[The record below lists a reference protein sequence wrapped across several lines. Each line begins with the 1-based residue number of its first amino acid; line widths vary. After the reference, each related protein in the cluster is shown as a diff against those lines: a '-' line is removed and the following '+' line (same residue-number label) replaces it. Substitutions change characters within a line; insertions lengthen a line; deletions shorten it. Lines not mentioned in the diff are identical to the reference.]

1 MLTVNSLAAAI
12 FDRIYSEA
20 AQPKSVSGNACV
32 RLCGFV
38 EQSSKSQ
45 AEEARAWAF
54 SYDVTLKLFNFYIDW
69 NEYDHHRSMRLVLDL
84 IAVLL
89 QKNPDQQD
97 ASTTRKALLD
107 NLVAIITGKST
118 KPVAKSAIRT
128 LDHFLTKNAF
138 SLEDIKASYAAH
150 RDDCDGSDAIGLWG
164 VFIGDLLDWMRLH
177 FVSPAAG
184 KFIVSLYRSLRQQE
198 DASQIPSVE
207 VWHSWLLK
215 FLTKEPLLIERVK
228 NYVFLPLFKIDRKEA
243 LLFLQ
248 KMNEDRPVSTAEKL
262 DVDIPALLQ
271 LAALETGKKVGL
283 VEEPDLGD
291 SDQDLDRDDSSII
304 LHEKVLE
311 SVLAHP
317 SHEVRSLA
325 FSILITSPS
334 TTKPYSSTAL
344 DLLRR
349 HLGAFFA
356 DPDAK
361 FRVDVSARARDM
373 FKRVRGAIFVL
384 KRSIPRARAKAAKQN
399 QPASATSANGP
410 VLYRTNLIALPES
423 QLTHCLN
430 YHEEFFRWYLQFLCD
445 ELVPTASYQRHI
457 APLKALVYILRM
469 EGEKS
474 KTWETADDQQLFFDV
489 FDDKWARALFDLL
502 MDAFDDVRSTA
513 STVLTLIFS
522 DARYRKFSLQRD
534 ATAQNPSGELLELSK
549 KANELARR
557 TARADHADGVAR
569 INQLLYRF
577 LGTAEQRLSLLSL
590 LISDLETKIAM
601 AETDLG
607 RAVLEAPVHGDFA
620 SLCST
625 WKVVSELSLSEEDLD
640 AVRLL
645 QAKLF
650 ECCKRSWISVKDILC
665 DDSPEGHLPQD
676 LEEFDGLDTK
686 GLISYSFR
694 AAHESR

>member
-1 MLTVNSLAAAI
+1 
-12 FDRIYSEA
+12 
-20 AQPKSVSGNACV
+20 
-32 RLCGFV
+32 
-38 EQSSKSQ
+38 
-45 AEEARAWAF
+45 
-54 SYDVTLKLFNFYIDW
+54 
-69 NEYDHHRSMRLVLDL
+69 MRLVLDL
-84 IAVLL
+84 IALLL
-89 QKNPDQQD
+89 QKNPDQQA
-97 ASTTRKALLD
+97 ASATRKALLD
-107 NLVAIITGKST
+107 NLIAIITGKST

-128 LDHFLTKNAF
+128 LDHFLVKDAF
-138 SLEDIKASYAAH
+138 SLEGMKASYAAY
-150 RDDCDGSDAIGLWG
+150 RDDVTFADAVELWG

-177 FVSPAAG
+177 FVCPAAG
-184 KFIVSLYRSLRQQE
+184 KFIVSLYRRLRQQQ
-198 DASQIPSVE
+198 DASHIPSVDT
-207 VWHSWLLK
+207 WHSWLLK
-215 FLTKEPLLIERVK
+215 FLTKEPLLVERIK

-248 KMNEDRPVSTAEKL
+248 RMNEDRPVSTAEKM

-291 SDQDLDRDDSSII
+291 GDQDLDRDDSSII

-344 DLLRR
+344 SLLRK

-384 KRSIPRARAKAAKQN
+384 KRSIPRARAKAAKLH
-399 QPASATSANGP
+399 QPASEASANAA
-410 VLYRTNLIALPES
+410 VLYRANLISLPEN
-423 QLTHCLN
+423 QLTYCLN

-457 APLKALVYILRM
+457 ASLKALGYILRM

-474 KTWETADDQQLFFDV
+474 KTWETSDDQQLYFDV

-502 MDAFDDVRSTA
+502 MDAFEDVRSTT
-513 STVLTLIFS
+513 STVLTSIFN
-522 DARYRKFSLQRD
+522 DTRYRKFSLQRD
-534 ATAQNPSGELLELSK
+534 ATSQRPSEELLELSK

-577 LGTAEQRLSLLSL
+577 LGSAEQRLSLLAL

-620 SLCST
+620 SLSST
-625 WKVVSELSLSEEDLD
+625 WKVVSELTLSEEDLE
-640 AVRLL
+640 AVRKL
-645 QAKLF
+645 QEKLF
-650 ECCKRSWISVKDILC
+650 ECYKRSWISVKDILC

-686 GLISYSFR
+686 GLLSYSFR